1 MPVLEG
7 IFKHMLLIKEVR
19 TGCVF
24 LFSHYECSVVVC
36 EFPLHVLDIPDQGWI
51 VLRYP
56 YGDYF
61 SGCKDYAVTEILFT
75 CDHSDQLV
83 SISTYSLNL

>member
-1 MPVLEG
+1 M
-7 IFKHMLLIKEVR
+7 
-19 TGCVF
+19 
-24 LFSHYECSVVVC
+24 VC
-36 EFPLHVLDIPDQGWI
+36 EFPLHVLDILDQGWI

-83 SISTYSLNL
+83 SISTYSSNLSCCLHLFSVALQIVLFVISSIDCIVS

>member
-7 IFKHMLLIKEVR
+7 AFKHILLIKEVR
-19 TGCVF
+19 TGCIL
-24 LFSHYECSVVVC
+24 LFSHSEYSVVVC
-36 EFPLHVLDIPDQGWI
+36 EFSTVLDILDQGWI

-83 SISTYSLNL
+83 SISTYSLNF